1 MLIDT
6 HAHLDFP
13 DFAGEVDAV
22 IERARAAGVERII
35 TVGTSLASSRTAVA
49 LAERQPGVF
58 ATAGVHP
65 NSAEEAKEQ
74 DLRELRE
81 LAWHRK
87 VVAVGEAGLDY
98 YRLPFREEKE
108 DIIQSAFGSASTG
121 WIETKIK
128 EESIKATQAAV
139 FRAQLDIAA
148 ELGKPIIIHQ
158 RDSWQDTLAILKE
171 YSVPAVFHCFT
182 GTPEQALEALAAGYL
197 ISFTGIVTFK
207 NAKTVHEA
215 ARVVPLDRLMVE
227 TDAPYLAPV
236 PYRGQRCEPAFVRE
250 TAEALAKLTGT
261 TFEELVNVTTENA
274 EAFFQGLK

>member
-13 DFAGEVDAV
+13 DFAGELDAV
-22 IERARAAGVERII
+22 IARARASGVERII
-35 TVGTSLASSRTAVA
+35 TVGTTLASSRTAIEF
-49 LAERQPGVF
+49 AERYPGVF

-65 NSAEEAKEQ
+65 NSAVEATEE
-74 DLRELRE
+74 DLRELGE

-98 YRLPFREEKE
+98 YRLPLREEKE

-139 FRAQLDIAA
+139 FRAQLEIAV
-148 ELGKPIIIHQ
+148 EVGKPVIIHQ
-158 RDSWQDTLAILKE
+158 RESWHDTLAILKE
-171 YSVPAVFHCFT
+171 YSVPAVIHCFT
-182 GTPEQALEALAAGYL
+182 GTPEQALETLAAGYL

-207 NAKTVHEA
+207 NAKTVREA
-215 ARVVPLDRLMVE
+215 ARAVPLDRLMVE

-250 TAEALAKLTGT
+250 TAVGLAKLKGT
-261 TFEELVNVTTENA
+261 TFEELTSVTTRNA

>member
-13 DFAGEVDAV
+13 DFAGELDAV
-22 IERARAAGVERII
+22 IERARAARVDRVIA
-35 TVGTSLASSRTAVA
+35 VGTSFASSRTAVA
-49 LAERQPGVF
+49 LAERYPGVF
-58 ATAGVHP
+58 ATAGFHP
-65 NSAEEAKEQ
+65 NSAEEANED

-98 YRLPFREEKE
+98 YRLPLREEKE

-139 FRAQLDIAA
+139 FRAQLEIAV
-148 ELGKPIIIHQ
+148 EVGKPIIIHQ
-158 RDSWQDTLAILKE
+158 RESWQDTLAILKE
-171 YSVPAVFHCFT
+171 YSVRAVIHCFT

-207 NAKTVHEA
+207 NAKTVHA
-215 ARVVPLDRLMVE
+215 AASSVPLDRLMVE

-236 PYRGQRCEPAFVRE
+236 PYRGQRCEPAFVRQ
-250 TAEALAKLTGT
+250 TAEALAKLKGI
-261 TFEELVNVTTENA
+261 TFEELASTTTRNA